1 MNINILYSLHTHKLK
16 VKKQNEKTKMSS
28 SNTSSP
34 KSSYT
39 TRFRQFVEETSKIHE
54 IKKRTHE
61 DSFTNKEFELERY
74 GQEIDA
80 NFFQRNCGH
89 GVRDN
94 HQTPLAYDDSTTC

>member
-1 MNINILYSLHTHKLK
+1 
-16 VKKQNEKTKMSS
+16 MSS

-39 TRFRQFVEETSKIHE
+39 TRFRQFVEETSKMHE
-54 IKKRTHE
+54 IKKRTYE

-80 NFFQRNCGH
+80 NFFQRKCGH
-89 GVRDN
+89 GVSFDDKLSDMKWDN
-94 HQTPLAYDDSTTC
+94 PQTPLAYADTTTC